1 MANQAF
7 IHRSND
13 TYTLLIGETS
23 VPQDELIN
31 VFGSIKTSSNSLS
44 VIVTDLNVTTIDLME
59 VVFSVDKAETF
70 WDVSASVHGV
80 HVMHQ
85 VRSDVPLVLHLINL
99 NDLVG
104 IPVLFY

>member
-1 MANQAF
+1 M
-7 IHRSND
+7 
-13 TYTLLIGETS
+13 LIGETS

-31 VFGSIKTSSNSLS
+31 VFGSIKTSSNSLC

-70 WDVSASVHGV
+70 WDISVSVHGV

-85 VRSDVPLVLHLINL
+85 VRSDMPLVLHLINL
-99 NDLVG
+99 NNFVG